1 MAITWGAAQRKLQ
14 VGIDVIMSPG
24 SVGAGTTSVTV
35 TVNYYVRAQEAYA
48 DDQTL
53 HYNGSLSG
61 SWGYRLN
68 ASNGTTTD
76 LHVGSRS
83 FTVGTSYG
91 GGPTYTFGAYLSG
104 VYNGAAPSHSRS
116 FTIPKRPAS
125 APNAPSPVVSS
136 VTATSAYLSA
146 NGNGNNGAAYSNIEY
161 QTATNASFSGARTHS
176 PGSWNGMTV
185 TGLVRA
191 TTHWLRA
198 RAGNSAGWSG
208 WSSAITF
215 ATKATVPDTMAAPT
229 ISDILPTEARATFA
243 APNNGGSAITRYE
256 TQVSTNTSYSGATT
270 YTGSSPVALTG
281 LDPGQK
287 HFARVRAVNAIGAG
301 AWSSSREFTTLSG
314 SAVKVDG
321 IWRSAKT
328 YVKVDGTWRL
338 AKVHKKQAGAWV
350 L

>member
-24 SVGAGTTSVTV
+24 SVGADTTAVTV

-53 HYNGSLSG
+53 HYHGSLTG

-68 ASNGTTTD
+68 SSNGTTTD
-76 LHVGSRS
+76 RLIGSRQFS
-83 FTVGTSYG
+83 VGTSYG

-104 VYNGAAPSHSRS
+104 VWNGAAPSHSRS
-116 FTIPKRPAS
+116 FTIPKRP
-125 APNAPSPVVSS
+125 PSPP
-136 VTATSAYLSA
+136 AAP
-146 NGNGNNGAAYSNIEY
+146 GAPPFSNI
-161 QTATNASFSGARTHS
+161 S
-176 PGSWNGMTV
+176 PTS
-185 TGLVRA
+185 VRA
-191 TTHWLRA
+191 TVSEPANNGSAIAAYAYNYSTNANMSGAAQVENNGRVHDIPRLA
-198 RAGNSAGWSG
+198 RATTYYVRVAARNAAGWG
-208 WSSAITF
+208 PYSAIRSVTT
-215 ATKATVPDTMAAPT
+215 AATVPDTMAAPT
-229 ISDILPTEARATFA
+229 ITDILPTDARATFA

-256 TQVSTNTSYSGATT
+256 VQTSPNTSYAGAKTH
-270 YTGSSPVALTG
+270 TGPSPLALTG

-301 AWSSSREFTTLSG
+301 AWSASSEFTTLSG

-328 YVKVDGTWRL
+328 HVKVDGTWRL
-338 AKVHKKQAGAWV
+338 AKVHKKVEGVWR